1 MCGHVW
7 IGNGSLCPS
16 ARCSTSHVNGCAGLK
31 RGRAT
36 SSCACACVSQGTG
49 NARPLLGLER
59 GQLAAFCCPTG
70 QQNLSSWPANSLQ
83 LDAILRPFLPK
94 RSLRSAFPV
103 SELGVQFRIF
113 PTNQYILSIN
123 Y

>member
-7 IGNGSLCPS
+7 VGNGSLCPG
-16 ARCSTSHVNGCAGLK
+16 ARPSTSYASGCAGVT

-36 SSCACACVSQGTG
+36 SSCASACVPHGTG
-49 NARPLLGLER
+49 NARLFLSLER
-59 GQLAAFCCPTG
+59 G
-70 QQNLSSWPANSLQ
+70 Q

-94 RSLRSAFPV
+94 RSLRSPFPV